1 MSVQR
6 IEKIES
12 IIIKD
17 PESPT
22 GLNSLGFRTYYTHC
36 IYTYS
41 QIFYGDRKITF
52 WAQNSEKASVE
63 LDRKIEDID
72 IYHKQYGIPF
82 SQDHHCFFI
91 SSWTKGVYC
100 CDQESGKIRWNYKL
114 KHAND
119 VVLYE
124 DYIIVNFDEIGL
136 RKLTYDGVEIDKY
149 PMTTNRDFHAI
160 QDPYVFIGPNRNM
173 YHFVDT
179 TTMKVYKKI
188 RKSSL
193 AKPGESVILLNVE
206 GNPEKI
212 TIEGFKNGQ
221 KFSQTILL

>member
-17 PESPT
+17 PESPS

-72 IYHKQYGIPF
+72 VYHN
-82 SQDHHCFFI
+82 SM
-91 SSWTKGVYC
+91 
-100 CDQESGKIRWNYKL
+100 ESHFRR
-114 KHAND
+114 
-119 VVLYE
+119 
-124 DYIIVNFDEIGL
+124 IIIAFLSVHGQKASI
-136 RKLTYDGVEIDKY
+136 
-149 PMTTNRDFHAI
+149 AA
-160 QDPYVFIGPNRNM
+160 
-173 YHFVDT
+173 
-179 TTMKVYKKI
+179 I
-188 RKSSL
+188 RK
-193 AKPGESVILLNVE
+193 A
-206 GNPEKI
+206 EKSDGI
-212 TIEGFKNGQ
+212 I
-221 KFSQTILL
+221 S

>member
-22 GLNSLGFRTYYTHC
+22 GLSSLGFRTYYTHC
-36 IYTYS
+36 IYAYS
-41 QIFYGDRKITF
+41 QIFYHDRKITF

-63 LDRKIEDID
+63 LDRKIEDIEV
-72 IYHKQYGIPF
+72 YHKLYGIPF

-149 PMTTNRDFHAI
+149 PMTTNSDFHAI
-160 QDPYVFIGPNRNM
+160 QS
-173 YHFVDT
+173 
-179 TTMKVYKKI
+179 I
-188 RKSSL
+188 R
-193 AKPGESVILLNVE
+193 SVC
-206 GNPEKI
+206 
-212 TIEGFKNGQ
+212 FHR
-221 KFSQTILL
+221 S